1 MWNKQL
7 ISPINPTSLTLNRT
21 ANDLFNLSF
30 LFYNQI
36 QIGII
41 KQNLGTLLWHT
52 FIRSRIVTLTQL
64 IEKIGK
70 IPKDRLC
77 YKELR
82 LNEQD
87 LIIFLEQL
95 SKKFF
100 NTFIESIYNQ
110 LNEIP
115 IFNIDDVWQ
124 SNTIGISPDQLGMI
138 VELLYEGTSLVWAL
152 GGTTDRFLLEMS
164 LYNKGSPCSEEW
176 ALVNC
181 TIEKID
187 SKPESD
193 SEKKFFFDSDSDP
206 KKFSDSEKLRQCCK
220 NAENF

>member
-7 ISPINPTSLTLNRT
+7 ISATNPTSITTNRT
-21 ANDLFNLSF
+21 INDLFDSSLI
-30 LFYNQI
+30 FYNQI

-41 KQNLGTLLWHT
+41 KQNLGTFLWHT
-52 FIRSRIVTLTQL
+52 FLRSRISTLTQL

-82 LNEQD
+82 LNEKD
-87 LIIFLEQL
+87 LIYFLEQL
-95 SKKFF
+95 SKNFF

-124 SNTIGISPDQLGMI
+124 SNNLNISPDQLGMI
-138 VELLYEGTSLVWAL
+138 LFQL
-152 GGTTDRFLLEMS
+152 GMHRTRVQTENPGFSIPGLGHSR
-164 LYNKGSPCSEEW
+164 YR
-176 ALVNC
+176 
-181 TIEKID
+181 
-187 SKPESD
+187 ES
-193 SEKKFFFDSDSDP
+193 
-206 KKFSDSEKLRQCCK
+206 RV
-220 NAENF
+220 

>member
-1 MWNKQL
+1 MMLWNKQL
-7 ISPINPTSLTLNRT
+7 LSAVNPSSTTINRT
-21 ANDLFNLSF
+21 ANDLFHLSL

-36 QIGII
+36 QIGIV

-52 FIRSRIVTLTQL
+52 YIRTRIATLTQL

-87 LIIFLEQL
+87 LINFLDEL
-95 SKKFF
+95 SKNFF

-124 SNTIGISPDQLGMI
+124 ENTIGVSSDQLGNI
-138 VELLYEGTSLVWAL
+138 FY
-152 GGTTDRFLLEMS
+152 
-164 LYNKGSPCSEEW
+164 
-176 ALVNC
+176 
-181 TIEKID
+181 
-187 SKPESD
+187 
-193 SEKKFFFDSDSDP
+193 
-206 KKFSDSEKLRQCCK
+206 
-220 NAENF
+220 